1 MNTIFHGC
9 PHYSVRSVH
18 LRPVLEK
25 FLDILAARQHLTV
38 AYSKCRSRHRA
49 RMIPRSRCRSPST
62 PLPRRA
68 PRPGRRPRPTA
79 REPMSTRRVFRPPH
93 ALLVT
98 RVSPNQS
105 NAALLIGARAK
116 NSQATSAR
124 HRSPGAARRERQRQ
138 AHVPLPTSTNS
149 PTRSTPGLS
158 AQFLRTR
165 HRRLRRGSSSYAA
178 GFSGIRCASLASAS
192 TYAFVAA
199 AAGQRDDG
207 ARCRGDGG
215 LDCFDVVVLR
225 RGRCRGAELRERAAP
240 RGSTPGA
247 DGHGCSLQLA

>member
-1 MNTIFHGC
+1 
-9 PHYSVRSVH
+9 
-18 LRPVLEK
+18 
-25 FLDILAARQHLTV
+25 
-38 AYSKCRSRHRA
+38 
-49 RMIPRSRCRSPST
+49 MIPRSRCRSPST

-124 HRSPGAARRERQRQ
+124 HRSPGAARRRRQRQ

-149 PTRSTPGLS
+149 PTQSTPGLS
-158 AQFLRTR
+158 AQFLRTH
-165 HRRLRRGSSSYAA
+165 HRRVRRGSSSYAA
-178 GFSGIRCASLASAS
+178 GFSGIRCTSLASSS

-199 AAGQRDDG
+199 AAGRTTTAHD
-207 ARCRGDGG
+207 AAATAG
-215 LDCFDVVVLR
+215 LTVLTSS
-225 RGRCRGAELRERAAP
+225 CSVADAAAAP
-240 RGSTPGA
+240 SFASARRREAGDRAQMATTA
-247 DGHGCSLQLA
+247 H

>member
-1 MNTIFHGC
+1 MNTMFHRC
-9 PHYSVRSVH
+9 PRYSVRSVH
-18 LRPVLEK
+18 LRPLLEN
-25 FLDILAARQHLTV
+25 FLDILAARRHLAVT
-38 AYSKCRSRHRA
+38 YSKCRSRHRA
-49 RMIPRSRCRSPST
+49 RIDPMTRCHSPST
-62 PLPRRA
+62 PIHRRA
-68 PRPGRRPRPTA
+68 PRPRRRPRPTA

-124 HRSPGAARRERQRQ
+124 HRSPGAARRRRQRQ
-138 AHVPLPTSTNS
+138 AHVPLPTSTSS

-207 ARCRGDGG
+207 ARCRSDRRFDG
-215 LDCFDVVVLR
+215 FDVVVLR
-225 RGRCRGAELRERAAP
+225 RGRRRSAEL
-240 RGSTPGA
+240 
-247 DGHGCSLQLA
+247 

>member
-1 MNTIFHGC
+1 MAAL
-9 PHYSVRSVH
+9 YSSASQV
-18 LRPVLEK
+18 
-25 FLDILAARQHLTV
+25 I
-38 AYSKCRSRHRA
+38 
-49 RMIPRSRCRSPST
+49 
-62 PLPRRA
+62 
-68 PRPGRRPRPTA
+68 RRPLPTA

-93 ALLVT
+93 ALLAT

-124 HRSPGAARRERQRQ
+124 HRSPGAARRRRQRQ

-158 AQFLRTR
+158 AQFLRTH
-165 HRRLRRGSSSYAA
+165 HRRVRRGSFYAA
-178 GFSGIRCASLASAS
+178 GFSGIRRAPLASAA
-192 TYAFVAA
+192 THAFVAA

-207 ARCRGDGG
+207 ARCRGDRG
-215 LDCFDVVVLR
+215 LDGFDVVVLR
-225 RGRCRGAELRERAAP
+225 RERRRGAELRERAAP